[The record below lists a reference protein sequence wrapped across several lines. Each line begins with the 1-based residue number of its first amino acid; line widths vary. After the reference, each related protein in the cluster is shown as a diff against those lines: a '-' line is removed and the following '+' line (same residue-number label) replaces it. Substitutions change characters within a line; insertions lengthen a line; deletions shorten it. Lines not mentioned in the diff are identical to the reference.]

1 MTIERQCGEGA
12 QGASALRKLMFNI
25 STMEELGEV
34 LSSRD
39 HFRENIQTA
48 LLSLMG
54 SVPVAGG
61 ALLLNDR
68 RRGELV
74 LAAARG
80 VEVEPGLRIDLPAAA
95 ARALLQ
101 QRRPLGLG
109 AGVPGLAAWVR
120 RTRALRALGLELLA
134 PLRFKQELVGVVL
147 LGSKYSGEPYG
158 ADDHELIM
166 IMANYIAIGVHNQE
180 LLRHL
185 QSANTAL
192 RRKVTENRRLYRNL
206 ESIYGDTVRALG
218 AAIDAKDPY
227 TRGHSDRVARIA
239 VAIGRALGLP
249 EQEISALRVASH
261 LHDIGKIAV
270 DNSILLKPGRLD
282 PGEMTQIHRHPT
294 VSYDILSNIAFPYPD
309 VALIARHH
317 HEWVD
322 GSGYPDRLGPG
333 QLLPGMKVICLADA
347 FDAMTSDRPYRPAL
361 GLAEAV
367 GRIQDGVSVQFD
379 PRVARAF
386 LSVLRGEVLGKA
398 GEVQLLAGLDQRF
411 SPAAVLGRIERS
423 LQDLG
428 AAGSCLADAVSL
440 DKNPRSH

>member
-1 MTIERQCGEGA
+1 MTSVRERGEVAQGA
-12 QGASALRKLMFNI
+12 QGAPALRKLMFNI

-39 HFRENIQTA
+39 HFRENIHTA

-54 SVPVAGG
+54 SVPVSCG
-61 ALLLNDR
+61 AMLLHDR
-68 RRGELV
+68 RCGDLV

-80 VEVEPGLRIDLPAAA
+80 VELPAELRIALPPAA
-95 ARALLQ
+95 ARALVA
-101 QRRPLGLG
+101 QRRPLTLESG
-109 AGVPGLAAWVR
+109 APGLVAWVR
-120 RTRALRALGLELLA
+120 RMGALRGPGLELLA
-134 PLRFKQELVGVVL
+134 PLRFKQELVGVVV
-147 LGSKYSGEPYG
+147 LGRKYTGDAYT

-180 LLRHL
+180 LLRNL

-239 VAIGRALGLP
+239 VAVGRALGLP

-282 PGEMTQIHRHPT
+282 PVEMTQIHRHPS

-322 GSGYPDRLGPG
+322 GSGYPDHLGPD

-367 GRIQDGVSVQFD
+367 ARIRDGVRVQFD
-379 PRVARAF
+379 THVTRAF
-386 LSVLRGEVLGKA
+386 LEVLSGEVRGDA
-398 GEVQLLAGLDQRF
+398 GEPQILAGLDQRF
-411 SPAAVLGRIERS
+411 SVAAVLGGIERS
-423 LQDLG
+423 LADLG
-428 AAGSCLADAVSL
+428 TPC
-440 DKNPRSH
+440 PC